1 MQNPAPIDPISELQ
15 ELTMWFLR
23 QMQVIVEESLRQC
36 PMATDSNESI
46 VNEHLAKVCIY
57 FTQIL

>member
-36 PMATDSNESI
+36 PMATDSNESV
-46 VNEHLAKVCIY
+46 VNEHITKVSL
-57 FTQIL
+57 FLSQLL

>member
-23 QMQVIVEESLRQC
+23 QMQVIVEESLHQC

-46 VNEHLAKVCIY
+46 VNEHLTKVCIY

>member
-36 PMATDSNESI
+36 PMATDSNESV
-46 VNEHLAKVCIY
+46 VNEHITKVSL
-57 FTQIL
+57 FL

>member
-46 VNEHLAKVCIY
+46 VNEHITKVSL
-57 FTQIL
+57 FLSQIL

>member
-36 PMATDSNESI
+36 PMATDSNESV
-46 VNEHLAKVCIY
+46 VNEHITKVSL
-57 FTQIL
+57 FLSQIL